1 MFLQFLWTHIYC
13 VTIFNK
19 LKTLRF
25 LEVSYP
31 AQVWLVD
38 QVSHMVRD
46 HPKVLEDCERCH
58 PELLALVG
66 DVMTDG
72 IESG

>member
-1 MFLQFLWTHIYC
+1 MQTC
-13 VTIFNK
+13 
-19 LKTLRF
+19 

-31 AQVWLVD
+31 AQVWFVD

-46 HPKVLEDCERCH
+46 HPKVLEDGERRH

-66 DVMTDG
+66 DVMTYG